1 MEKRTALV
9 TGGAGFLGSH
19 LTERLLSEGLRVI
32 CVDNLGSG
40 RRENIE
46 PHLQNEDFQL
56 KEVDIRNEPGLPPAD
71 EVYHFASRASPK
83 DFTEY
88 PVQIALTNTEG
99 TRHLLDYARD
109 YGARMVY
116 ASTSEVYGDPD
127 VHPQDE
133 TYNGSVNIR
142 GPRGCYDESKRFG
155 ETLTAAYRRK
165 YDVDARTIRIFNT
178 YGPRMR
184 PDDGRVVPT
193 FVTQAL
199 RGEDLTI
206 YGDGEQTR
214 SFCYVDDLI
223 DGIMTVMRASDPTY
237 DVYNLGNE
245 NERTI
250 RELADHVLEVTGTS
264 SNLTYEPLPEDD
276 PTQRKP
282 SIERVTEDLGWEPTI
297 PLSSG
302 LEETVSYFESAFDL

>member
-1 MEKRTALV
+1 MTKRALV

-19 LTERLLSEGLRVI
+19 LTERLLADGYRVI

-40 RRENIE
+40 RRENIKQF
-46 PHLQNEDFQL
+46 LQNDDFQL
-56 KEVDIRNEPGLPPAD
+56 KEVDIRKDPGLPPTD

-109 YGARMVY
+109 YDAKMIY
-116 ASTSEVYGDPD
+116 ASTSEVYGDPE
-127 VHPQDE
+127 VHPQE
-133 TYNGSVNIR
+133 ESYNGSVNIR

-155 ETLTAAYRRK
+155 ETLTAAYKRK
-165 YDVDARTIRIFNT
+165 YNVDVRTIRIFNT

-199 RGEDLTI
+199 RGDDLTI
-206 YGDGEQTR
+206 YGDGTQTR
-214 SFCYVDDLI
+214 SFCYVDDLV
-223 DGIMTVMRASDPTY
+223 DGIRAVMQVDEPTY
-237 DVYNLGNE
+237 DVYNLGNQ

-250 RELADHVLEVTGTS
+250 RDLAKEILEATNTES
-264 SNLTYEPLPEDD
+264 DITYEPLPEDD
-276 PTQRKP
+276 PGQRKP
-282 SIERVTEDLGWEPTI
+282 DISRIQEDLGWEPTV
-297 PLSSG
+297 PLSAG
-302 LEETVSYFESAFDL
+302 LQETVAHFERILRE